1 MDQELGHSKQC
12 FIICPIGEPESDARR
27 RSDQL
32 MEFIIQPA
40 VSTYGYK
47 ASRADLSP
55 APTLITPEVVEN
67 IINSPLVIADLTDA
81 NPNVFYELALRHVT
95 NKPLIAVRMAGT
107 KIPFDVKDFRAIEY
121 VLNDPSKLKESTDN
135 LRRQVEAI
143 EQGQRFY
150 NPISFALTAL
160 AARSSEDPTTQSF
173 AQIMEILQEIRQ
185 EITTVLPEPKRG
197 YSYVPV
203 EDPILDLTEGDI
215 VRHALSSEA
224 TVIGIR
230 YDENAE
236 QIVTLKLKSGRIVRM
251 QYKPGQLS
259 TC

>member
-135 LRRQVEAI
+135 L
-143 EQGQRFY
+143 
-150 NPISFALTAL
+150 SLDFA
-160 AARSSEDPTTQSF
+160 
-173 AQIMEILQEIRQ
+173 
-185 EITTVLPEPKRG
+185 V
-197 YSYVPV
+197 
-203 EDPILDLTEGDI
+203 
-215 VRHALSSEA
+215 
-224 TVIGIR
+224 
-230 YDENAE
+230 
-236 QIVTLKLKSGRIVRM
+236 
-251 QYKPGQLS
+251 
-259 TC
+259 